1 MYFVFKIRLHSI
13 HRHRRI
19 LLDAGDA
26 DKPSYIEH
34 LKGVLRSENASIET
48 ILLTHWH
55 HDHIGGVGDV
65 LRAIDGIRGGFFFLS
80 RAFAVCGNTN
90 IVYMC
95 FTLFI

>member
-1 MYFVFKIRLHSI
+1 MINDNRVFFFTSHDQF
-13 HRHRRI
+13 RRI

-34 LKGVLRSENASIET
+34 LKGVLHTEQASIET

-65 LRAIDGIRGGFFFLS
+65 LRAIDGIRGMIFVVRVSTIEFVLH
-80 RAFAVCGNTN
+80 
-90 IVYMC
+90 I
-95 FTLFI
+95 